1 MNNKLKIIPIFLLIV
16 IALGVY
22 FLNTD
27 KKTVIEASKGTGLS
41 YTLKHFPSYG
51 HNADTHDEH
60 SIDNRSYEEIKNND
74 LSPFKAGI
82 DVCAEAVLVSH
93 NIVTSINNQNPASL
107 STSVHNLL
115 RNDMNF
121 TDIIMTDNLD
131 MGALY
136 TVDNV
141 VVKAVLAGN
150 DLIITTDYKK
160 DIDILKSAVYNGT
173 ISEELIDKLA
183 FRVLAWKY
191 YKGLLFEISK

>member
-1 MNNKLKIIPIFLLIV
+1 MP
-16 IALGVY
+16 
-22 FLNTD
+22 
-27 KKTVIEASKGTGLS
+27 
-41 YTLKHFPSYG
+41 
-51 HNADTHDEH
+51 
-60 SIDNRSYEEIKNND
+60 
-74 LSPFKAGI
+74 PFKAGI
-82 DVCAEAVLVSH
+82 DVGAEAVLVSH
-93 NIVTSINNQNPASL
+93 NIVTSIDNQNPASL

-121 TDIIMTDNLD
+121 TGIIMTDNLD
-131 MGALY
+131 MGALS

-160 DIDILKSAVYNGT
+160 DIETLKSAVYNGT